1 MKRAAVGFRVH
12 SGWAAMVALTLN
24 NGTPTILVRE
34 RVHLIET
41 FTYPFRQ
48 PYHTAE
54 KMPLKKAAAFIERV
68 RDEAQQVALGI
79 VRKLATDLR
88 AQDCK
93 LTACGVLLSSGRI
106 VANLA
111 QILASH
117 ASIHTA
123 DGQLFREA
131 ILHAAKRCRLVRF
144 SIRERNILGAASK
157 DLRIESDDLARR
169 VAELGRPLGPP
180 WSQDEKLA
188 TIVALLAAN
197 SARFNPI

>member
-12 SGWAAMVALTLN
+12 SGWAAMIALTLN
-24 NGTPTILVRE
+24 DGAPTILARE

-41 FTYPFRQ
+41 FTYAFRQ

-54 KMPLKKAAAFIERV
+54 KMPLEKASAFIERV
-68 RDEAQQVALGI
+68 RDQAQQMALGTL
-79 VRKLATDLR
+79 RKLATDLR
-88 AQDCK
+88 ARDCK
-93 LTACGVLLSSGRI
+93 LTACGVLLSSGRV

-131 ILHAAKRCRLVRF
+131 ILHAAKRCRLVRY
-144 SIRERNILGAASK
+144 SIRERGALSAASE
-157 DLRIESDDLARR
+157 DLRIEPDDLARR
-169 VAELGRPLGPP
+169 IAELGRPLAAP

-188 TIVALLAAN
+188 TMVALLAAN
-197 SARFNPI
+197 FARFNRI